1 MHSAIGGPASP
12 TAFRTGNAACAS
24 VARMAE
30 SVVLAFDL
38 GGTDI
43 KAARVTRE
51 GVVRG
56 FRRVPSHA
64 HAGEAALF
72 GAVRAAAD
80 ALGGPMGP
88 AVAGFGCP
96 GAIDPRTG
104 QLRAQTPHVALPADY
119 PLLANL
125 ERVLGGRVALDNDA
139 NMAALA
145 EHRVGAAKG
154 ARVSLTVTIGTGV
167 GCGIVVDDRVFRG
180 AHGGAGE
187 IGHMPLGVEGP
198 ACRCGVPGCAEPIG
212 SGSGIVALAREAGID
227 ATSARDVFESGHEC
241 APVIL
246 DRMVDGLGRMLGAAT
261 QLLDPD
267 VIVVGGGVAQA
278 GERLLGPVRRSLER
292 YVLASHRQVR
302 VLPAALGEQAG
313 AIGCGLA
320 AWDLLASGPR
330 RD

>member
-1 MHSAIGGPASP
+1 
-12 TAFRTGNAACAS
+12 
-24 VARMAE
+24 MAE
-30 SVVLAFDL
+30 SVVMAFDL

-43 KAARVTRE
+43 KAARVTKD

-56 FRRVPSHA
+56 FRRVPSCA
-64 HAGEAALF
+64 SEGEEALF

-80 ALGGPMGP
+80 QLGGPMGP

-119 PLLANL
+119 PLLARL
-125 ERVLGGRVALDNDA
+125 ERALGVRVALDNDA
-139 NMAALA
+139 NMAALG

-167 GCGIVVDDRVFRG
+167 GCGIIVDGRIFCG

-187 IGHMPLGVEGP
+187 IGHMPLGAEGP
-198 ACRCGVPGCAEPIG
+198 ACRCGVPGCAEPLA
-212 SGSGIVALAREAGID
+212 SGSGIVTSAREAGMD
-227 ATSARDVFESGHEC
+227 VSSAREVFESAHPR
-241 APVIL
+241 APYMIE
-246 DRMVDGLGRMLGAAT
+246 RMVDGLGRMLAAAT

-267 VIVVGGGVAQA
+267 VIVLGGGVSQA
-278 GERLLGPVRRSLER
+278 GERLLVPVRRSLER
-292 YVLASHRQVR
+292 HTLASHRRVR
-302 VLPAALGEQAG
+302 VLPAALGEQGG

-320 AWDLLASGPR
+320 AWDAIGAGPR
-330 RD
+330 RA

>member
-1 MHSAIGGPASP
+1 M
-12 TAFRTGNAACAS
+12 
-24 VARMAE
+24 
-30 SVVLAFDL
+30 AFDL

-43 KAARVTRE
+43 KAARVTKD
-51 GVVRG
+51 GAVRG
-56 FRRVPSHA
+56 FRRAPSRA
-64 HAGEAALF
+64 HEGEDALF
-72 GAVRAAAD
+72 GAIRAVAD

-104 QLRAQTPHVALPADY
+104 QLQAQTPHVALPADY
-119 PLLANL
+119 PLLARL
-125 ERVLGGRVALDNDA
+125 ERALGLRVVLDNDA

-167 GCGIVVDDRVFRG
+167 GCGIVVDDRIFRG

-187 IGHMPLGVEGP
+187 IGHLPLGSDGP
-198 ACRCGVPGCAEPIG
+198 ACRCGVPGCAEPIA
-212 SGSGIVALAREAGID
+212 SGSGIVAMAREAGLD
-227 ATSARDVFESGHEC
+227 VTTAREVFESGHPR
-241 APVIL
+241 APWIL
-246 DRMVDGLGRMLGAAT
+246 ERMVDGLGRMLGAAT

-278 GERLLGPVRRSLER
+278 GERLLAPVRRSLER
-292 YVLASHRQVR
+292 YSLASHRRVR
-302 VLPAALGEQAG
+302 LLPAALGEQAG

-320 AWDLLASGPR
+320 AWDSVAAGPR
-330 RD
+330 RV